1 MKKIIFLVCLI
12 LVLGGCGKAAQ
23 NQEQSQ
29 TQNQED
35 KGIFSS
41 IKDAFNR
48 SLTLRCEFTDESGQK
63 SVNYIKNK
71 MIRTETLQDG
81 KQIYGLFRDNKMYLW
96 GPDSKQGMVFNLDD
110 MNGQGQPGVDNVQT
124 TDDIISGLEQFKD
137 KCRVDNVADTLFAV
151 PSDVTFSNL
160 NDLMKQFGN

>member
-1 MKKIIFLVCLI
+1 MKKVIFLLCLI

-23 NQEQSQ
+23 NQQQSQ
-29 TQNQED
+29 AQPQED

-48 SLTLRCEFTDESGQK
+48 SLTLRCEFTDESGNK

-71 MIRTETLQDG
+71 MIRTETMQDG
-81 KQIYGLFRDNKMYLW
+81 KQMYGLFRDNKMYLW
-96 GPDSKQGMVFNLDD
+96 GPDSNQGMVFNLDE
-110 MNGQGQPGVDNVQT
+110 MNDDSQAGNEDVQT
-124 TDDIISGLEQFKD
+124 TDDIINELEQFKD
-137 KCRVDNVADTLFAV
+137 KCRVDNAADSLFAV
-151 PSDVTFSNL
+151 PGNVNFSNL

>member
-1 MKKIIFLVCLI
+1 MKKVIFLVCLI
-12 LVLGGCGKAAQ
+12 LVLGGCGKEAQ
-23 NQEQSQ
+23 NQQQSQ

-48 SLTLRCEFTDESGQK
+48 SLTLRCEFTDESGNK

-71 MIRTETLQDG
+71 MIRTETIQDG
-81 KQIYGLFRDNKMYLW
+81 KQMYGLFRDNKMYLW
-96 GPDSKQGMVFNLDD
+96 GTDSNQGMIFNLDE
-110 MNGQGQPGVDNVQT
+110 MNANAQPGNEQVQT
-124 TDDIISGLEQFKD
+124 ADEIINGLEQFKD